1 VSERPFDVG
10 GGRSLTITI
19 SLGVAF
25 NEADTDVP
33 ETLIKHA
40 DIALYRAKREGRN
53 RVVFDAA

>member
-1 VSERPFDVG
+1 
-10 GGRSLTITI
+10 
-19 SLGVAF
+19 
-25 NEADTDVP
+25 VP